1 MEVVK
6 ASLDRLEGDY
16 AVIYSY
22 TDAKKFDIPRKMLP
36 KGSKPGT
43 RLILEVDGDEIENV
57 TVDERATEDA
67 KDRIRRK
74 YEKLR
79 LGKHLKRSE

>member
-16 AVIYSY
+16 AVIYSDA
-22 TDAKKFDIPRKMLP
+22 DAKKFDIPRMMLP
-36 KGSKPGT
+36 KDAQPGT
-43 RLILEVDGDEIENV
+43 RLILQVDGDNIEKV
-57 TVDERATEDA
+57 TVDEKATEDA

-79 LGKHLKRSE
+79 RGKHLKKSE